1 MGKVFETPR
10 KRDEE
15 TELRMRIGSI
25 DNRKGMQK
33 ADLLRKR
40 VLDIIYQSKAS
51 HIGSSF
57 SVIEILSAVYRG
69 INVNKIMDKKYG
81 RDRVILSKGHSAA
94 ALYAVLNHLG
104 LLSDEELKTYYRN
117 GSLLSGHA
125 SHFVPCVEHSTG
137 ALGHGLPVAV
147 GIGIGLKSKGLDS
160 RVYVIVGDGELH
172 EGSNWEAL
180 LLAGHLKL
188 DNLCVLIDRNGLSG
202 IGDINSSCSFNS
214 LENKLKSFGFKTF
227 EVDGH
232 DEEEIYQTIQEMKES
247 ETPGAVICHTI
258 KGKGVSFM
266 ENNNVWHYRPPND
279 EEYEKALI
287 ELSVRRQA

>member
-1 MGKVFETPR
+1 M
-10 KRDEE
+10 
-15 TELRMRIGSI
+15 TEKITVV
-25 DNRKGMQK
+25 QK
-33 ADLLRKR
+33 SANYRRTILEM
-40 VLDIIYQSKAS
+40 IYKAKAS
-51 HIGSSF
+51 HIGSSY
-57 SVIEILSAVYRG
+57 SVVEILSAIYR
-69 INVNKIMDKKYG
+69 NVDLEKIRNQSSD

-104 LLSDEELKTYYRN
+104 LLSDEELVTYYRN
-117 GSLLSGHA
+117 GSMLSGHA
-125 SHFVPCVEHSTG
+125 SHFVPYVEHSTG
-137 ALGHGLPVAV
+137 ALGHGLSVAV
-147 GIGIGLKSKGLDS
+147 GIGIGLKKKGLDS

-188 DNLCVLIDRNGLSG
+188 DNLCVLIDRNGLGG
-202 IGDINSSCSFNS
+202 IGDINSYCSFNS

>member
-1 MGKVFETPR
+1 MGR
-10 KRDEE
+10 S
-15 TELRMRIGSI
+15 SI
-25 DNRKGMQK
+25 DSRKETQK
-33 ADLLRKR
+33 TDLLRKR

-69 INVNKIMDKKYG
+69 IDIKKIKDKRDD

-94 ALYAVLNHLG
+94 ALYVILNHLG
-104 LLSDEELKTYYRN
+104 LLSDEELMTYYKN
-117 GSLLSGHA
+117 GSILSGHA
-125 SHFVPCVEHSTG
+125 SHFVPYVEHSTG
-137 ALGHGLPVAV
+137 ALGHGLSVAV

-188 DNLCVLIDRNGLSG
+188 DNLCVLVDMNGLG
-202 IGDINSSCSFNS
+202 GTKDINSYCSFNS
-214 LENKLKSFGFKTF
+214 LKDKLESFCFKTF

-232 DEEEIYQTIQEMKES
+232 DEEQICQTIQRLKES
-247 ETPGAVICHTI
+247 ETPGAIICHTI

-279 EEYEKALI
+279 EEYKKASI
-287 ELSVRRQA
+287 ELSKRRQT